1 MPFQS
6 PDLNPIEHVW
16 DYLEKAV
23 HNRKLH
29 PKNIEELSIYL
40 NGEWEKLDR
49 NFLQN
54 LVNSMP
60 RRVAAVINSKGNPT
74 KY

>member
-23 HNRKLH
+23 HNRKPH

-40 NGEWEKLDR
+40 NEEWGKLDR

>member
-1 MPFQS
+1 MFGIIQKRQFIIV
-6 PDLNPIEHVW
+6 NNK
-16 DYLEKAV
+16 Y
-23 HNRKLH
+23 
-29 PKNIEELSIYL
+29 PKNIEGLSIYL
-40 NGEWEKLDR
+40 NEEWGKLDR